1 MKKLAVSLL
10 AVAAASSVW
19 AVQGTLTPEGGASV
33 KGDIKWKAASKVY
46 VVSAKKGATMVESQF
61 KPSEVSSLDIPAP
74 AGLDKAIEQVQS
86 GQGAA
91 AIPLLTKIAAE
102 YKMLVWDKAAARYL
116 VDAYLAAGQAGKAE
130 EVSRGIIAD
139 DKDAAFTG
147 EFAPSYWQV
156 LLKTGKAQQ
165 LENLLKKAAAS
176 GDRASSA
183 AALNMRGDIILA
195 QGGDNAETY
204 NKALTDAYLR
214 VALMYLDEPC
224 REARSTA
231 LQKAAQCFDKLGQAA
246 RAEDM
251 RSRAKAM

>member
-10 AVAAASSVW
+10 AAVAASSVW
-19 AVQGTLTPEGGASV
+19 AIQGTLTPEGGAPV

-46 VVSAKKGATMVESQF
+46 VVSAKKGATMVESQY
-61 KPSEVSSLDIPAP
+61 KPAEVASLDIPTP
-74 AGLDKAIEQVQS
+74 AGLDKAIEQVRA
-86 GQGAA
+86 GQGSA

-102 YKMLVWDKAAARYL
+102 YKMLVWDKPAARHL
-116 VDAYLAAGQAGKAE
+116 VDAYLAAGNAGKAE
-130 EVSRGIIAD
+130 EVARGIIAD
-139 DKDAAFTG
+139 DKDAAFQG

-156 LLKTGKAQQ
+156 LLKTGKTQQ
-165 LENLLKKAAAS
+165 LENLLKKAAAT

-195 QGGDNAETY
+195 QGGDNADAY

-214 VALMYLDEPC
+214 VALMYLDEPS
-224 REARSTA
+224 REARSVA
-231 LQKAAQCFDKLGQAA
+231 LMKAAQCFDKLGQAA

-251 RSRAKAM
+251 RTRAKTM

>member
-19 AVQGTLTPEGGASV
+19 AIQGTLNPEGGASV
-33 KGDIKWKAASKVY
+33 RGDIKWKAASKVY
-46 VVSAKKGATMVESQF
+46 VVSAKKGNTMVESQH
-61 KPSEVSSLDIPAP
+61 KPSEVASLDIPMP
-74 AGLDKAIEQVQS
+74 AGLEKAIGQVQS

-91 AIPLLTKIAAE
+91 AIPMLKKIADE
-102 YKMLVWDKAAARYL
+102 YKMLVWDKPAARYL
-116 VDAYLAAGQAGKAE
+116 VDAYLAAGNAGEAE
-130 EVSRGIIAD
+130 KVARNIISD
-139 DKDAAFTG
+139 DKDAAFQG

-156 LLKTGKAQQ
+156 LLKTGKIQQ

-214 VALMYLDEPC
+214 VALMYLDQPC
-224 REARSTA
+224 QEARVTA
-231 LQKAAQCFDKLGQAA
+231 LMKAAQCFDKLNQAA

-251 RSRAKAM
+251 RSRAKAL